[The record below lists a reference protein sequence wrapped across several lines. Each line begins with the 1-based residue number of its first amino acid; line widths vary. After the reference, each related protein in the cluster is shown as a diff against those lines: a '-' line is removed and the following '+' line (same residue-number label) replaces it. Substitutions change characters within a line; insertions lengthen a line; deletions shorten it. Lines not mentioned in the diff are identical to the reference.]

1 MQGVMAPPK
10 RHPTPPLMLAAAP
23 LRPTRGLMS
32 VEARAF
38 AEFDLQ
44 LELRRLLW
52 SAAVALL
59 LVLCLLH
66 AVGTR

>member
-1 MQGVMAPPK
+1 
-10 RHPTPPLMLAAAP
+10 MLAAAP
-23 LRPTRGLMS
+23 LQPTRGLMS